1 MGTNLELKHH
11 KDFHRVQFQ
20 GLSMNQRN
28 LVFALCCKVMNQE
41 DNLLVFNISEMS
53 SLSKLKK
60 RKMSN
65 KEMFDYLESLY
76 NTLKKTSIKIKKEN
90 GVKIFSLFIDY
101 ESFEDEGKFQIKV
114 NSSFRYMLN
123 DIKEPFTIQNLEEYT
138 NLKSGYSQLLYSL
151 LKEWEK
157 KKEHTF
163 TIDEFRN
170 DLGIPET
177 YDFDI
182 INKRVLNQIL
192 KELPPYFP
200 NLKLEKIKT
209 GKRVTSLKFT
219 WSRKIEKIEPKKTDD
234 VIDIITI
241 SEELNQVIE
250 KAKKNRFI
258 EKLLTIDNIEILTQ
272 MFQENDLVKG
282 LLWAYK
288 EVSQDVSSLNYLI
301 KTIRTGIEKKE
312 KKLIVKKSEDK
323 QESIFDKTFQEIPL
337 DFKEDEIENEK
348 QEVENSIIKQKVTM
362 DQYEELYK
370 KYLEENQTEHNP
382 YVRKSFELYSKIRY
396 EIVEDEEDTKIEVI
410 EDTYNHYLTEEMD
423 RLAVIT
429 EISDNDLLN
438 KMAKS
443 ILDKK
448 YKVVPFEFSNPIHIG
463 ELDEAIKRDYTMEA
477 RLRYTERDHLNYLKY
492 NENAINF
499 ADLDRNLLLSKSG
512 KMLTGGALEAR
523 LEKIAKD
530 LKKVIFYKNK
540 IIGNMWE
547 TY

>member
-1 MGTNLELKHH
+1 MSDIIKYHNDVNNLRLGKFTDKETDIFFSIMFKSMNTIGNVVINFSELKNLIEG
-11 KDFHRVQFQ
+11 HR
-20 GLSMNQRN
+20 SEQRLINNVRRLN
-28 LVFALCCKVMNQE
+28 L
-41 DNLLVFNISEMS
+41 
-53 SLSKLKK
+53 KLK
-60 RKMSN
+60 
-65 KEMFDYLESLY
+65 
-76 NTLKKTSIKIKKEN
+76 TLVDEVRDKDGNYIA
-90 GVKIFSLFIDY
+90 FSLFGDITTKPKERIIEIKIDDR
-101 ESFEDEGKFQIKV
+101 FRNLINNLMGKFTEFDLKDLI
-114 NSSFRYMLN
+114 S
-123 DIKEPFTIQNLEEYT
+123 
-138 NLKSGYSQLLYSL
+138 LKSVYSKILFRL
-151 LKEWEK
+151 LKQWET
-157 KKEHTF
+157 KKERE
-163 TIDEFRN
+163 IQINEFRE
-170 DLGIPET
+170 LLAIPPKYRLSEI
-177 YDFDI
+177 DKF
-182 INKRVLNQIL
+182 VLAPIML
-192 KELPPYFP
+192 ELPRYFP

>member
-1 MGTNLELKHH
+1 MSDIIKYHNDVNNLRLGKFTDKETDIFFSIMFKSMNTIGNVVIDFSELKNLIEG
-11 KDFHRVQFQ
+11 HR
-20 GLSMNQRN
+20 SEQRLINNVRRLN
-28 LVFALCCKVMNQE
+28 L
-41 DNLLVFNISEMS
+41 
-53 SLSKLKK
+53 KLK
-60 RKMSN
+60 
-65 KEMFDYLESLY
+65 
-76 NTLKKTSIKIKKEN
+76 TLVDEVRDKDGNYIA
-90 GVKIFSLFIDY
+90 FSLFGDITTKPKERIIEIKIDDR
-101 ESFEDEGKFQIKV
+101 FRNLINNLMGKFTEFDLKDLI
-114 NSSFRYMLN
+114 S
-123 DIKEPFTIQNLEEYT
+123 
-138 NLKSGYSQLLYSL
+138 LKSVYSKILFRL
-151 LKEWEK
+151 LKQWET
-157 KKEHTF
+157 KKERE
-163 TIDEFRN
+163 IQINEFRE
-170 DLGIPET
+170 LLAIPPKYRLSEI
-177 YDFDI
+177 DKF
-182 INKRVLNQIL
+182 VLTPIML
-192 KELPPYFP
+192 ELPKYFP

-219 WSRKIEKIEPKKTDD
+219 WSRKIEKIKTDD

-241 SEELNQVIE
+241 SNELNQVIE
-250 KAKKNRFI
+250 KTKKNRFI

-272 MFQENDLVKG
+272 MFKETDLVKG

-323 QESIFDKTFQEIPL
+323 QESIFHKTFQEIPL
-337 DFKEDEIENEK
+337 DFKEDEVENDK
-348 QEVENSIIKQKVTM
+348 QEIENSIIKQKITM

-396 EIVEDEEDTKIEVI
+396 EIVEDEEDTKIEII

-429 EISDNDLLN
+429 EICDNDLLN

-448 YKVVPFEFSNPIHIG
+448 YKVVPFEFSNPIHMG
-463 ELDEAIKRDYTMEA
+463 ELDEAIKRDCTMEA
-477 RLRYTERDHLNYLKY
+477 RLRYTERDHLNYLKN
-492 NENAINF
+492 NEDAINF

-512 KMLTGGALEAR
+512 KILTGGALEAR

>member
-1 MGTNLELKHH
+1 MSDIIKYHNDVNNLRLGKFTDKETDIFFSIMFKSMNTIGNVVINFSELKNLIEG
-11 KDFHRVQFQ
+11 HR
-20 GLSMNQRN
+20 SEQRLINNVRKLN
-28 LVFALCCKVMNQE
+28 L
-41 DNLLVFNISEMS
+41 
-53 SLSKLKK
+53 KLK
-60 RKMSN
+60 
-65 KEMFDYLESLY
+65 
-76 NTLKKTSIKIKKEN
+76 TLVDEVRDKDGNYIA
-90 GVKIFSLFIDY
+90 FSLFGDITTKPKERIIEIKIDDR
-101 ESFEDEGKFQIKV
+101 FRNLINNLMGKFTEFDLKDLI
-114 NSSFRYMLN
+114 S
-123 DIKEPFTIQNLEEYT
+123 
-138 NLKSGYSQLLYSL
+138 LKSVYSKILFRL
-151 LKEWEK
+151 LKQWET
-157 KKEHTF
+157 KKERE
-163 TIDEFRN
+163 IQINEFRE
-170 DLGIPET
+170 LLAIPPKYRLSEI
-177 YDFDI
+177 DKF
-182 INKRVLNQIL
+182 VLAPIML
-192 KELPPYFP
+192 ELPRYFP

-272 MFQENDLVKG
+272 MFEENDLVKG
-282 LLWAYK
+282 LLWAYR

-323 QESIFDKTFQEIPL
+323 QESIFEKTFQEIPL
-337 DFKEDEIENEK
+337 DFKEDEVENDK
-348 QEVENSIIKQKVTM
+348 QEIENSIIKQKVTM

-396 EIVEDEEDTKIEVI
+396 EIVEDEKDTKIEII

-429 EISDNDLLN
+429 EIRDNDLLN

-448 YKVVPFEFSNPIHIG
+448 YKVIPFEFSNPIHIG
-463 ELDEAIKRDYTMEA
+463 ELDEAIKRDCTMEA
-477 RLRYTERDHLNYLKY
+477 RLRYTERDHLNYLK
-492 NENAINF
+492 NNKDAINF

-512 KMLTGGALEAR
+512 KILTGGALEAR

>member
-1 MGTNLELKHH
+1 MSDIIKYHNDVNNLRLGKFTDKETDIFFSIMFKSMNTIGNVVIDFSELKNLIEG
-11 KDFHRVQFQ
+11 HR
-20 GLSMNQRN
+20 SEQRLINNVRRLN
-28 LVFALCCKVMNQE
+28 L
-41 DNLLVFNISEMS
+41 
-53 SLSKLKK
+53 KLK
-60 RKMSN
+60 
-65 KEMFDYLESLY
+65 
-76 NTLKKTSIKIKKEN
+76 TLVDEVRDKDGNYIA
-90 GVKIFSLFIDY
+90 FSLFGDITTKPKERIIEIKIDDR
-101 ESFEDEGKFQIKV
+101 FRNLINNLMGKFTEFDLKDLI
-114 NSSFRYMLN
+114 S
-123 DIKEPFTIQNLEEYT
+123 
-138 NLKSGYSQLLYSL
+138 LKSVYSKILFRL
-151 LKEWEK
+151 LKQWET
-157 KKEHTF
+157 KKERE
-163 TIDEFRN
+163 IQINEFRE
-170 DLGIPET
+170 LLAIPPKYRLSEI
-177 YDFDI
+177 DKF
-182 INKRVLNQIL
+182 VLTPIML
-192 KELPPYFP
+192 ELPKYFP

-241 SEELNQVIE
+241 SKELNQVIE
-250 KAKKNRFI
+250 KTKKNRFI

>member
-1 MGTNLELKHH
+1 MSDIIKYHNDVNNLRLGKFTDKETDIFFSIMFKSMNTTGNVVINFSELKNLIEG
-11 KDFHRVQFQ
+11 HR
-20 GLSMNQRN
+20 SEQRLINNVRRLN
-28 LVFALCCKVMNQE
+28 L
-41 DNLLVFNISEMS
+41 
-53 SLSKLKK
+53 KLK
-60 RKMSN
+60 
-65 KEMFDYLESLY
+65 
-76 NTLKKTSIKIKKEN
+76 TLVDEVRDKDGNYIA
-90 GVKIFSLFIDY
+90 FSLFGDITTKPKERIIEIKIDDR
-101 ESFEDEGKFQIKV
+101 FRNLINNLMGKFTEFDLKDLI
-114 NSSFRYMLN
+114 S
-123 DIKEPFTIQNLEEYT
+123 
-138 NLKSGYSQLLYSL
+138 LKSVYSKILFRL
-151 LKEWEK
+151 LKQWET
-157 KKEHTF
+157 KKERE
-163 TIDEFRN
+163 IQINEFRE
-170 DLGIPET
+170 LLAIPPKYRLSEI
-177 YDFDI
+177 DKF
-182 INKRVLNQIL
+182 VLAPIML
-192 KELPPYFP
+192 ELPRYFP

-219 WSRKIEKIEPKKTDD
+219 WSRKIEKIELKKTDD

-282 LLWAYK
+282 LLWAYR

-337 DFKEDEIENEK
+337 DLKEDEVENEK
-348 QEVENSIIKQKVTM
+348 QEIENSIIKQKVTM

-382 YVRKSFELYSKIRY
+382 YVRKSFELYSKIRC
-396 EIVEDEEDTKIEVI
+396 EIVEDEEDIKIEII

-448 YKVVPFEFSNPIHIG
+448 YKVVPFEFSNPIHMG
-463 ELDEAIKRDYTMEA
+463 ELDEAIKRDCTMEA
-477 RLRYTERDHLNYLKY
+477 RLRYTERDHLNYLKN
-492 NENAINF
+492 NEEAINF

>member
-1 MGTNLELKHH
+1 MSDIIKYHNDVNNLRLGKFTDKETDIFFSIMFKSMNTIGNVVINFSELKNLIEG
-11 KDFHRVQFQ
+11 HR
-20 GLSMNQRN
+20 SEQRLINNVRRLN
-28 LVFALCCKVMNQE
+28 L
-41 DNLLVFNISEMS
+41 
-53 SLSKLKK
+53 KLK
-60 RKMSN
+60 
-65 KEMFDYLESLY
+65 
-76 NTLKKTSIKIKKEN
+76 TLVDEVRDKDGNYIA
-90 GVKIFSLFIDY
+90 FSLFGDIATKPKERIIEIKIDDR
-101 ESFEDEGKFQIKV
+101 FRNLINNLMGKFTEFDLKDLI
-114 NSSFRYMLN
+114 S
-123 DIKEPFTIQNLEEYT
+123 
-138 NLKSGYSQLLYSL
+138 LKSVYSKILFRL
-151 LKEWEK
+151 LKQWET
-157 KKEHTF
+157 KKERE
-163 TIDEFRN
+163 IQINEFRE
-170 DLGIPET
+170 LLAIPPKYRLSEI
-177 YDFDI
+177 DKF
-182 INKRVLNQIL
+182 VLAPIML
-192 KELPPYFP
+192 ELPRYFP

-272 MFQENDLVKG
+272 MFEENDLVKG
-282 LLWAYK
+282 LLWAYR

-323 QESIFDKTFQEIPL
+323 QESIFEKTFQEIPL
-337 DFKEDEIENEK
+337 DFKEDEVENDK
-348 QEVENSIIKQKVTM
+348 QEIENSIIKQKVTM

-396 EIVEDEEDTKIEVI
+396 EIVEDEKDTKIEII

-429 EISDNDLLN
+429 EIRDNDLLN

-448 YKVVPFEFSNPIHIG
+448 YKVIPFEFSNPIHIG
-463 ELDEAIKRDYTMEA
+463 ELDEAIKRDCTMEA
-477 RLRYTERDHLNYLKY
+477 RLRYTERDHLNYLK
-492 NENAINF
+492 NNKDAINF

>member
-1 MGTNLELKHH
+1 MTKECVKYHNNLNLFSFAGFKEKELDIFFTICYKLKERGENMVEINFNELKTLTDLT
-11 KDFHRVQFQ
+11 KKPERLKNYILQLNKKLLALNYQMEVKENEYEAFVFFTRLYTNFNTGKLEVSVQPQFAY
-20 GLSMNQRN
+20 LLNN
-28 LVFALCCKVMNQE
+28 LVEKYTKF
-41 DNLLVFNISEMS
+41 DLLEFISLKS
-53 SLSKLKK
+53 IYSKNMFKLLKQW
-60 RKMSN
+60 
-65 KEMFDYLESLY
+65 D
-76 NTLKKTSIKIKKEN
+76 TKKEKEF
-90 GVKIFSLFIDY
+90 VID
-101 ESFEDEGKFQIKV
+101 D
-114 NSSFRYMLN
+114 
-123 DIKEPFTIQNLEEYT
+123 
-138 NLKSGYSQLLYSL
+138 
-151 LKEWEK
+151 
-157 KKEHTF
+157 
-163 TIDEFRN
+163 FRN
-170 DLGIPET
+170 I
-177 YDFDI
+177 
-182 INKRVLNQIL
+182 LNVPPKYRMSEIDKFIL
-192 KELPPYFP
+192 TPITEELPQYFP

-209 GKRVTSLKFT
+209 GKKVTSLKFT
-219 WSRKIEKIEPKKTDD
+219 WSGKVEKIEPKTINDL
-234 VIDIITI
+234 IDIIEI
-241 SEELNQVIE
+241 SDELNRTIE
-250 KAKKNRFI
+250 KAKKNKFI
-258 EKLLTIDNIEILTQ
+258 VKLLTIDNIEILTQ

-337 DFKEDEIENEK
+337 DFKEDEVENEK

-448 YKVVPFEFSNPIHIG
+448 YKVVPFEFSNPIHMG

-492 NENAINF
+492 NDNAINF

-530 LKKVIFYKNK
+530 LKKVIFYKNN
-540 IIGNMWE
+540 IIGNIWE

>member
-1 MGTNLELKHH
+1 
-11 KDFHRVQFQ
+11 
-20 GLSMNQRN
+20 
-28 LVFALCCKVMNQE
+28 
-41 DNLLVFNISEMS
+41 
-53 SLSKLKK
+53 
-60 RKMSN
+60 
-65 KEMFDYLESLY
+65 MFE
-76 NTLKKTSIKIKKEN
+76 
-90 GVKIFSLFIDY
+90 
-101 ESFEDEGKFQIKV
+101 
-114 NSSFRYMLN
+114 
-123 DIKEPFTIQNLEEYT
+123 
-138 NLKSGYSQLLYSL
+138 
-151 LKEWEK
+151 
-157 KKEHTF
+157 
-163 TIDEFRN
+163 
-170 DLGIPET
+170 
-177 YDFDI
+177 
-182 INKRVLNQIL
+182 
-192 KELPPYFP
+192 
-200 NLKLEKIKT
+200 
-209 GKRVTSLKFT
+209 
-219 WSRKIEKIEPKKTDD
+219 
-234 VIDIITI
+234 
-241 SEELNQVIE
+241 
-250 KAKKNRFI
+250 
-258 EKLLTIDNIEILTQ
+258 
-272 MFQENDLVKG
+272 ENDLVKG
-282 LLWAYK
+282 LLWAYR

-337 DFKEDEIENEK
+337 DFKEDEVENDK
-348 QEVENSIIKQKVTM
+348 QEIENSIIKQKVTM

-396 EIVEDEEDTKIEVI
+396 EIVEDEKDTKIEII

-429 EISDNDLLN
+429 EIRDNDLLN

-448 YKVVPFEFSNPIHIG
+448 YKVVPFEFSNPIHMG
-463 ELDEAIKRDYTMEA
+463 ELDEAIKRDCTMEA

-492 NENAINF
+492 KEEAINF

-512 KMLTGGALEAR
+512 KILTGGALEAR

>member
-1 MGTNLELKHH
+1 MSDIIKYHNDVNNLRLGKFTDKETDIFFSIMFKSMNTIGNVVIDFSELKNLIEG
-11 KDFHRVQFQ
+11 HR
-20 GLSMNQRN
+20 SEQRLINNVRRLN
-28 LVFALCCKVMNQE
+28 L
-41 DNLLVFNISEMS
+41 
-53 SLSKLKK
+53 KLK
-60 RKMSN
+60 
-65 KEMFDYLESLY
+65 
-76 NTLKKTSIKIKKEN
+76 TLVDEVRDKDGNYIA
-90 GVKIFSLFIDY
+90 FSLFGDITTKPKERIIEIKIDDR
-101 ESFEDEGKFQIKV
+101 FRNLINNLMGKFTEFDLKDLI
-114 NSSFRYMLN
+114 S
-123 DIKEPFTIQNLEEYT
+123 
-138 NLKSGYSQLLYSL
+138 LKSVYSKILFRL
-151 LKEWEK
+151 LKQWET
-157 KKEHTF
+157 KKERE
-163 TIDEFRN
+163 IQINEFRE
-170 DLGIPET
+170 LLAIPPKYRLSEI
-177 YDFDI
+177 DKF
-182 INKRVLNQIL
+182 VLTPIML
-192 KELPPYFP
+192 ELPKYFP

-241 SEELNQVIE
+241 SKELNQVIE
-250 KAKKNRFI
+250 KTKKNRFI

-337 DFKEDEIENEK
+337 DFKEDEVENEK

-429 EISDNDLLN
+429 EICDNDLLN

-492 NENAINF
+492 NDNAINF

>member
-1 MGTNLELKHH
+1 MSDIIKYHNDVNNLRLGKFTDKETDIFFSIMFKSMNTIGNVVINFSELKNLIEG
-11 KDFHRVQFQ
+11 HR
-20 GLSMNQRN
+20 SEQRLINNVRRLN
-28 LVFALCCKVMNQE
+28 L
-41 DNLLVFNISEMS
+41 
-53 SLSKLKK
+53 KLK
-60 RKMSN
+60 
-65 KEMFDYLESLY
+65 
-76 NTLKKTSIKIKKEN
+76 TLVDEVRDKDGNYIA
-90 GVKIFSLFIDY
+90 FSLFGDIATKPKERIIEIKIDDR
-101 ESFEDEGKFQIKV
+101 FRNLINNLMGKFTEFDLKDLI
-114 NSSFRYMLN
+114 S
-123 DIKEPFTIQNLEEYT
+123 
-138 NLKSGYSQLLYSL
+138 LKSVYSKILFRL
-151 LKEWEK
+151 LKQWET
-157 KKEHTF
+157 KKERE
-163 TIDEFRN
+163 IQINEFRE
-170 DLGIPET
+170 LLAIPPKYRLSEI
-177 YDFDI
+177 DKF
-182 INKRVLNQIL
+182 VLAPIML
-192 KELPPYFP
+192 ELPRYFP

-272 MFQENDLVKG
+272 MFEENDLVKG
-282 LLWAYK
+282 LLWAYR

-323 QESIFDKTFQEIPL
+323 QESIFEKTFQEIPL
-337 DFKEDEIENEK
+337 DFKEDEGENDK
-348 QEVENSIIKQKVTM
+348 QEIENSIIKQKVTM

-396 EIVEDEEDTKIEVI
+396 EIVEDEKDTKIEII

-429 EISDNDLLN
+429 EIRDNDLLN

-448 YKVVPFEFSNPIHIG
+448 YKVIPFEFSNPIHIG
-463 ELDEAIKRDYTMEA
+463 ELDEAIKRDCTMEA
-477 RLRYTERDHLNYLKY
+477 RLRYTERDHLNYLK
-492 NENAINF
+492 NNKDAINF

>member
-1 MGTNLELKHH
+1 MSDIIKYHNDVNNLRLGKFTDKETDIFFSIMFKSMNTIGNVVIDFSELKNLIEG
-11 KDFHRVQFQ
+11 HR
-20 GLSMNQRN
+20 SEQRLINNVRRLN
-28 LVFALCCKVMNQE
+28 L
-41 DNLLVFNISEMS
+41 
-53 SLSKLKK
+53 KLK
-60 RKMSN
+60 
-65 KEMFDYLESLY
+65 
-76 NTLKKTSIKIKKEN
+76 TLVDEVRDKDGNYIA
-90 GVKIFSLFIDY
+90 FSLFGDITTKPKERIIEIKIDDR
-101 ESFEDEGKFQIKV
+101 FRNLINNLMGKFTEFDLKDLI
-114 NSSFRYMLN
+114 S
-123 DIKEPFTIQNLEEYT
+123 
-138 NLKSGYSQLLYSL
+138 LKSVYSKILFRL
-151 LKEWEK
+151 LKQWET
-157 KKEHTF
+157 KKERE
-163 TIDEFRN
+163 IEINEFRE
-170 DLGIPET
+170 LLAIPPKYRLSEI
-177 YDFDI
+177 DKF
-182 INKRVLNQIL
+182 VLTPIML
-192 KELPPYFP
+192 ELPKYFP

-209 GKRVTSLKFT
+209 GKKVTSLKFT
-219 WSRKIEKIEPKKTDD
+219 WSRKIEKIEPKKTND

-272 MFQENDLVKG
+272 MFEENDLVKG

-337 DFKEDEIENEK
+337 DFKEDEVENEK

-370 KYLEENQTEHNP
+370 KYLEENQAEHNP

-396 EIVEDEEDTKIEVI
+396 EIVENEEDTKIEII

-423 RLAVIT
+423 RLSVIT
-429 EISDNDLLN
+429 GIYDNDLLN

-448 YKVVPFEFSNPIHIG
+448 YKVVSFEFSNPIHIG
-463 ELDEAIKRDYTMEA
+463 ELDEAIKRDCTMEA
-477 RLRYTERDHLNYLKY
+477 RLRYTERDHLNYLKH
-492 NENAINF
+492 NEEAINF
-499 ADLDRNLLLSKSG
+499 AELDRNLLLSKSG
-512 KMLTGGALEAR
+512 KILTGGALEAR

>member
-1 MGTNLELKHH
+1 MSDIIKYHNDVNNLRLGKFTDKETDIFFSIMFKSMNTIGNVVIDFSELKNLIEG
-11 KDFHRVQFQ
+11 HR
-20 GLSMNQRN
+20 SEQRLINNVRRLN
-28 LVFALCCKVMNQE
+28 L
-41 DNLLVFNISEMS
+41 
-53 SLSKLKK
+53 KLK
-60 RKMSN
+60 
-65 KEMFDYLESLY
+65 
-76 NTLKKTSIKIKKEN
+76 TLVDEVRDKDGNYIA
-90 GVKIFSLFIDY
+90 FSLFGDITTKPKERIIEIKIDDR
-101 ESFEDEGKFQIKV
+101 FRNLINNLMGKFTEFDLKDLI
-114 NSSFRYMLN
+114 S
-123 DIKEPFTIQNLEEYT
+123 
-138 NLKSGYSQLLYSL
+138 LKSVYSKILFRL
-151 LKEWEK
+151 LKQWET
-157 KKEHTF
+157 KKERE
-163 TIDEFRN
+163 IEINEFRE
-170 DLGIPET
+170 LLAIPPKYRLSEI
-177 YDFDI
+177 DKF
-182 INKRVLNQIL
+182 VLTPIML
-192 KELPPYFP
+192 ELPKYFP

-209 GKRVTSLKFT
+209 GKKVTSLKFT
-219 WSRKIEKIEPKKTDD
+219 WSRKIEKIEPKKTND

-272 MFQENDLVKG
+272 MFEENDLVKG

-312 KKLIVKKSEDK
+312 KKLIVKKLEDK

-337 DFKEDEIENEK
+337 DFKEDEVENEK
-348 QEVENSIIKQKVTM
+348 QEVENLIIKQKVTM

-370 KYLEENQTEHNP
+370 KYLEENQAEHNP

-396 EIVEDEEDTKIEVI
+396 EIVENEEDTKFEII

-423 RLAVIT
+423 RLSVIT
-429 EISDNDLLN
+429 GIRDNDLLN
-438 KMAKS
+438 KMGKS

-448 YKVVPFEFSNPIHIG
+448 YKVVSFEFSNPIHMG
-463 ELDEAIKRDYTMEA
+463 ELDEAIKRDCTMEA
-477 RLRYTERDHLNYLKY
+477 RLRYTERDHLNYLKH
-492 NENAINF
+492 NEEAINF

-512 KMLTGGALEAR
+512 KILTGGALEAR

-540 IIGNMWE
+540 IIGNTWE

>member
-1 MGTNLELKHH
+1 MSDIIKYHNDVNNLRLGKFTDKETDIFFSIMFKSMNTIGNVVIDFSELKNLIEG
-11 KDFHRVQFQ
+11 HR
-20 GLSMNQRN
+20 SEQRLINNVRRLN
-28 LVFALCCKVMNQE
+28 L
-41 DNLLVFNISEMS
+41 
-53 SLSKLKK
+53 KLK
-60 RKMSN
+60 
-65 KEMFDYLESLY
+65 
-76 NTLKKTSIKIKKEN
+76 TLVDEVRDKDGNYIA
-90 GVKIFSLFIDY
+90 FSLFGDITTKPKERIIEIKIDDR
-101 ESFEDEGKFQIKV
+101 FRNLINNLMGKFTEFDLKDLI
-114 NSSFRYMLN
+114 S
-123 DIKEPFTIQNLEEYT
+123 
-138 NLKSGYSQLLYSL
+138 LKSVYSKILFRL
-151 LKEWEK
+151 LKQWET
-157 KKEHTF
+157 KKERE
-163 TIDEFRN
+163 IQINEFRE
-170 DLGIPET
+170 LLAIPPKYRLSEI
-177 YDFDI
+177 DKF
-182 INKRVLNQIL
+182 VLTPIML
-192 KELPPYFP
+192 ELPKYFP

-234 VIDIITI
+234 IIDIITI
-241 SEELNQVIE
+241 SKELNQVIE
-250 KAKKNRFI
+250 KTKKNRFI

-272 MFQENDLVKG
+272 MFKENDLVKG

-337 DFKEDEIENEK
+337 DFKEDEIENDK
-348 QEVENSIIKQKVTM
+348 QEIENSIIKQKVTM

-396 EIVEDEEDTKIEVI
+396 EIVEDKEDTKIEII

-429 EISDNDLLN
+429 EIRDNDLLN

-448 YKVVPFEFSNPIHIG
+448 YKVVPFEFSNPIHMG
-463 ELDEAIKRDYTMEA
+463 ELDEAIKRDCTMEA
-477 RLRYTERDHLNYLKY
+477 RLRYTERDHLNYLK
-492 NENAINF
+492 NNKDTINF
-499 ADLDRNLLLSKSG
+499 ADLDRNLFLSKSG